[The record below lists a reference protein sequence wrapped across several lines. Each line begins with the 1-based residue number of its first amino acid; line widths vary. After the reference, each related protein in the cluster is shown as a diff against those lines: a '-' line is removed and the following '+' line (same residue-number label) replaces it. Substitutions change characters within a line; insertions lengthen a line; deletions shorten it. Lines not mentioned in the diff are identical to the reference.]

1 MDVKNIVDLIVNNGV
16 AIAVLAYFCIRDWKF
31 METLT
36 RTLATLTEQ
45 NETIEKLIGRIRKED
60 EDNV

>member
-1 MDVKNIVDLIVNNGV
+1 MDIKNIVDLIVNNGV

-36 RTLATLTEQ
+36 KTLATLTEQ
-45 NETIEKLIGRIRKED
+45 NETIESLIKTISRKED
-60 EDNV
+60 DGK

>member
-1 MDVKNIVDLIVNNGV
+1 MDFKNIVDLIVNNGV

-36 RTLATLTEQ
+36 KTLATLTEQ
-45 NETIEKLIGRIRKED
+45 NETIESLIKTITRKED
-60 EDNV
+60 DGK

>member
-1 MDVKNIVDLIVNNGV
+1 MDFKNIVDLIVNNGV

-36 RTLATLTEQ
+36 KTLATLTEQ
-45 NETIEKLIGRIRKED
+45 NETIESLIKTISRKED
-60 EDNV
+60 DGK